1 MRFKLKQI
9 YIDADA
15 QHDEIS
21 SKVRSYYSQV
31 PIEIIHEREKFL
43 EWSQQLSISEGK
55 QILWLTHYKGK
66 FLKSCPGTAESYR
79 CCNYL
84 VINESTNCPIDC
96 TYCILQTY
104 INNPLITIYTNVD
117 NLLEE
122 IKLLSH
128 LNPER
133 ILRMGTGELTDS
145 LALDPVT
152 DLSAKIIKLLPELP
166 NVILELK
173 SKTDHIDHL
182 LDQSQERVVLSW
194 SINPANLVKTDE
206 HKSSSLMN
214 RLKAITKAI
223 DKGFSI
229 GLHFDPIIYLSTDWK
244 PYEHLI
250 EQLAK
255 YVTSSQVAWIS
266 LGSFRFPP
274 PLKPVIQ
281 KRFPDS
287 QVFSGEQITG
297 LDGKIRYIK
306 PLRIAMYK
314 AIAKALHQ
322 NLGDV
327 FIYFC
332 MESQDIWEKILEKS
346 PKNNLEI
353 DRAFA
358 ENLYRKFPHWKLPAP
373 KGMAYQQPIRFS

>member
-1 MRFKLKQI
+1 MRFKFKQI
-9 YIDADA
+9 YIDANA
-15 QHDEIS
+15 QHDDITS
-21 SKVRSYYSQV
+21 LIRSYYSRV
-31 PIEIIHEREKFL
+31 PYEIINERDRFL
-43 EWSQQLSISEGK
+43 EKTQQLSISEGK
-55 QILWLTHYKGK
+55 QILWLTHFKGK
-66 FLKSCPGTAESYR
+66 FLKPCPGTAESYR

-104 INNPLITIYTNVD
+104 INNPVITVYTNV
-117 NLLEE
+117 NSLLEE
-122 IKLLSH
+122 MNLLSR

-173 SKTDHIDHL
+173 SKTDHINHL
-182 LDQSQERVVLSW
+182 LDQSPERVVLSW
-194 SINPANLVKTDE
+194 SINPPNLVKTDE
-206 HKSSSLMN
+206 HKSSLLVN
-214 RLKAITKAI
+214 RLKAIKRAI
-223 DKGFSI
+223 DKGFFI
-229 GLHFDPIIYLSTDWK
+229 GLHFDPIIYQSTERESYD
-244 PYEHLI
+244 HLI

-266 LGSFRFPP
+266 LGSFRFPS

-281 KRFPDS
+281 ERFPES
-287 QVFSGEQITG
+287 QILTGEQITG

-306 PLRIAMYK
+306 PLRMAMYR
-314 AIAKALHQ
+314 AIVKALRQ

-332 MESQDIWEKILEKS
+332 MESQDLWEKILGKS
-346 PKNNLEI
+346 PQNNLEI

-358 ENLYRKFPHWKLPAP
+358 ENLYRKFPHWKLPTP
-373 KGMAYQQPIRFS
+373 KSMTYQQPIRF